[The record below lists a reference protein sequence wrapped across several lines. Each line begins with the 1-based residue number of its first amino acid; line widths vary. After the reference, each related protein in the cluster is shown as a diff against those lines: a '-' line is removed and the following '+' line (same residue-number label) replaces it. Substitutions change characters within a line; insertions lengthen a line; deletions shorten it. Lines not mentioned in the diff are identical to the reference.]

1 MAATP
6 TLFHGSGEWVTMDAG
21 LRGPRGGADL
31 GVVGARRGGA
41 ALVEGGTIRDV
52 GEPDALR
59 ARHRGAVE
67 VDLGARLVTP
77 GLVDPHTHPVF
88 FGTRE
93 DEFAW
98 RCEGKTYVEI
108 AAAGGG
114 IRRSVRQ
121 LRAAS
126 AEDLVRHLLEVA
138 DGFLGLGTTTI
149 EAKSG
154 YGLSFA
160 SEIASLEA
168 IREAA
173 ALTPLEFV
181 PTFLG
186 AHEVPDEWRHDPAGY
201 LRLLCDEML
210 PEVARRGLAEACDV
224 FCEKGVFSTD
234 DSRVLLRR
242 AAELGLKTKLHAD
255 ELYPTGSAE
264 LAAEVGALSA
274 DHLVHVSDAG
284 MDAMKARGVVPIL
297 LPATSFFIKLKQDA
311 PGAEMARRGL
321 AVALATDFNPGS
333 SPTRSLPLVMTFAC
347 VKYGFTPSQAL
358 TAATVNAAHAIGR
371 GDRLGVLAPG
381 FQGDLV
387 AWDLPDHRSLP
398 YRFGENF
405 AAVVV
410 KKGAVVVDRRR

>member
-1 MAATP
+1 MADPGA
-6 TLFHGSGEWVTMDAG
+6 LYFGSGEWITMDSGA
-21 LRGPRGGADL
+21 RGPRGGADFGAVAPRAGYAVFVRD
-31 GVVGARRGGA
+31 GV
-41 ALVEGGTIRDV
+41 IRDA
-52 GEPDALR
+52 GEPDLLR
-59 ARHRGAVE
+59 AKHRGARE

-93 DEFAW
+93 DEFEW
-98 RCEGKTYVEI
+98 RCTGKTYVEI

-126 AEDLVRHLLEVA
+126 KEDLVRHVKSVA
-138 DGFLGLGTTTI
+138 DGFLRLGTTTI

-154 YGLSFA
+154 YGLSTE
-160 SEIASLEA
+160 SELRSLEA
-168 IREAA
+168 IQEAA
-173 ALTPLEFV
+173 AGHALEFV

-201 LRLLCDEML
+201 LNLLCDEML
-210 PEVARRGLAEACDV
+210 PEVARRKLAVACDV
-224 FCEKGVFSTD
+224 FCEKGVFSVD
-234 DSRVLLRR
+234 DSRRLLRR

-255 ELYPTGSAE
+255 EIYPTGSAE

-274 DHLVHVSDAG
+274 DHLVHVSDEG
-284 MDAMKARGVVPIL
+284 MRLMRERGVVPIL

-311 PGAEMARRGL
+311 PGDEMKRRGL
-321 AVALATDFNPGS
+321 ACALATDFNPGS

-347 VKYGFTPSQAL
+347 VKYGWTPAEAL
-358 TAATVNAAHAIGR
+358 TACTVNAAHALGI
-371 GDRLGVLAPG
+371 GDRLGTLAPG
-381 FQGDLV
+381 YQADLV
-387 AWDLPDHRSLP
+387 AWDLGNHRQLP

-410 KKGAVVVDRRR
+410 KRGSVVA

>member
-1 MAATP
+1 MTANATIV
-6 TLFHGSGEWVTMDAG
+6 HGSGDWATMDTG
-21 LRGPRGGADL
+21 VQGPRGGEAL
-31 GVVGARRGGA
+31 GAIAERRSWGVFVDDG
-41 ALVEGGTIRDV
+41 VIRDA
-52 GEPDALR
+52 GEPEALR
-59 ARHRGAVE
+59 ARHRGARE
-67 VDLGARLVTP
+67 VDLGDRLVTP

-126 AEDLVRHLLEVA
+126 KDDLVRHVRGVA
-138 DGFLGLGTTTI
+138 DGFLALGTTTV

-154 YGLSFA
+154 YGLSME
-160 SEIASLEA
+160 SELRSLEA

-173 ALTPLEFV
+173 AEHPLELT

-186 AHEVPDEWRHDPAGY
+186 AHEVPDEWRHDPQGY
-201 LRLLCDEML
+201 LRVLCDEML
-210 PEVARRGLAEACDV
+210 PEVARRGLADACDV
-224 FCEKGVFSTD
+224 FCEKGVFSVD
-234 DSRVLLRR
+234 DSRRLLRR
-242 AAELGLKTKLHAD
+242 AQELGLKVKLHAD

-264 LAAEVGALSA
+264 LAAELGALSA

-284 MDAMKARGVVPIL
+284 MAAMKARGVVPIL

-311 PGAEMARRGL
+311 PGAEMVRRGL

-347 VKYGFTPSQAL
+347 VKYGMTPAQAL

-387 AWDLPDHRSLP
+387 AWDLPNHRALP

-405 AAVVV
+405 AAIVV